1 MVSAVLDLRPF
12 VDSFVRDHRTV
23 IRSVFLIPTCNL
35 NTTNERMDV
44 MRTYIPLSSH
54 GEQKIRELMKRSV
67 SVWEHRRLQCV
78 LLRRYRMTAPDV
90 AKIVGLHADSVK
102 HIWALWKNG
111 GTNALLGEKRGRARG
126 AAHLTVEQER
136 AFLQPFLDQAT
147 QGKLTT
153 VRDVHAAH
161 RTHMRKKIN
170 PTVTYRLLDR
180 HGWRR
185 VVPRPE
191 HPKADKA
198 AQEEFKVFFPQGHH
212 TGENRGSP
220 LWSPFPVDV
229 Q

>member
-1 MVSAVLDLRPF
+1 
-12 VDSFVRDHRTV
+12 
-23 IRSVFLIPTCNL
+23 
-35 NTTNERMDV
+35 

-54 GEQKIRELMKRSV
+54 GEQHIRDLMKKSV

-78 LLRRYRMTAPDV
+78 LLRRYQMTAPDA

-102 HIWALWKNG
+102 HIWALWNKG
-111 GTNALLGEKRGRARG
+111 GADAILGERRGRVRG
-126 AAHLTVEQER
+126 AAHLTMEAER
-136 AFLQPFLDQAT
+136 TFLQPFLDRAK

-153 VRDVHAAH
+153 VQEVHAAH
-161 RTHMRKKIN
+161 RTLMEKKLN

-191 HPKADKA
+191 HPKTDKE
-198 AQEEFKVFFPQGHH
+198 AQEQFKVFFPQDRHQGK
-212 TGENRGSP
+212 NRGTP
-220 LWSPFPVDV
+220 VWSPFPSHV